1 VNKWVSDPCTFSW
14 ALFLLFILSNS
25 KCFCDSSYFILLD
38 SILFYFII
46 ILYNTVCFLM
56 RDRKGI
62 DPDRRDGGK
71 KLGGVGGKG
80 AVNRIYYVKG
90 KNLFLIK
97 GFFFSKQDT

>member
-1 VNKWVSDPCTFSW
+1 
-14 ALFLLFILSNS
+14 
-25 KCFCDSSYFILLD
+25 
-38 SILFYFII
+38 
-46 ILYNTVCFLM
+46 M